1 MEVTGAAVKT
11 EESPRA
17 LRILRPR
24 QPGRKR
30 VDLRFPRKTRPWPIW
45 PQLKESVQ
53 FYSASIPPFLPQ
65 LFEGKRKRVR
75 VKSRNEGEFL
85 RDAFEYYSRAW
96 KYWRKKKK
104 EEYGGCKCVQII
116 ITRENEE
123 SEEYLKRE
131 RRVRGCK
138 FSSFTILARV
148 KSYRNRSRKYI
159 LFLLQLVERLNK
171 NGSFSFFQRII
182 SSPLLN

>member
-75 VKSRNEGEFL
+75 VKFRNEREFCEM
-85 RDAFEYYSRAW
+85 RSS
-96 KYWRKKKK
+96 
-104 EEYGGCKCVQII
+104 II
-116 ITRENEE
+116 
-123 SEEYLKRE
+123 RE
-131 RRVRGCK
+131 RGNIGGRRRKRNMEVASVYKLLLRERTRK
-138 FSSFTILARV
+138 V
-148 KSYRNRSRKYI
+148 KNI
-159 LFLLQLVERLNK
+159 
-171 NGSFSFFQRII
+171 
-182 SSPLLN
+182 